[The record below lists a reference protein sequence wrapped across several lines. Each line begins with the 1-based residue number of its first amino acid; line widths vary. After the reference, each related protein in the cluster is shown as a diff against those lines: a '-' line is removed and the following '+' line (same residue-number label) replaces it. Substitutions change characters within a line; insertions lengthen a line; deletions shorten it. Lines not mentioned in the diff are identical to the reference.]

1 MSETSEPIVSGISDE
16 RDVIDGQRVDTRA
29 VADVPIPWKDGE
41 SYKSKDIDEVLLA
54 DGRIVFQCN
63 HNAERCNYW
72 NASVTSVQTHQKI
85 HSGNARA
92 KRAEQELTEARAAAQ
107 AAQEELEKQR
117 RRRSEAVKKA
127 HLTRKAKKNGHAL
140 DADVSATRAVS
151 IDELRQQLKQVGED
165 FTVIVRQVEQ
175 MAGHFITIVD
185 MLDEL
190 EITDPALVEKAAK
203 YDALRGLIS

>member
-1 MSETSEPIVSGISDE
+1 MSETTEPVVSGTSED

-54 DGRIVFQCN
+54 DGRIVFQCS
-63 HNAERCNYW
+63 HRHERCNYW
-72 NASVTSVQTHQKI
+72 NVNVTSVQTHQRI
-85 HSGNARA
+85 HSGDSRA
-92 KRAEQELTEARAAAQ
+92 KRAEQELAKTRDEAR

-117 RRRSEAVKKA
+117 RRRSEAVKRA
-127 HLTRKAKKNGHAL
+127 HVTRKAKKNGHAS

-151 IDELRQQLKQVGED
+151 VDELRQQLKQVGED
-165 FTVIVRQVEQ
+165 FTIIVRQVEQ

-190 EITDPALVEKAAK
+190 QVTDPELAEKAAK

>member
-1 MSETSEPIVSGISDE
+1 MSETNEQVVSGISEE

-29 VADVPIPWKDGE
+29 VAQVPIPWKNGE

-54 DGRIVFQCN
+54 DGRIVFQCS
-63 HNAERCNYW
+63 HRHERCNYW
-72 NASVTSVQTHQKI
+72 NVNVTSVQTHQRI
-85 HSGNARA
+85 HSGDSRA

-107 AAQEELEKQR
+107 AAQEKLDEQK
-117 RRRSEAVKKA
+117 RRRSAAVKKA
-127 HLTRKAKKNGHAL
+127 HETRRAKKNGHAP

-151 IDELRQQLKQVGED
+151 INELRQQLKQVGED

-175 MAGHFITIVD
+175 MASHFITIVD